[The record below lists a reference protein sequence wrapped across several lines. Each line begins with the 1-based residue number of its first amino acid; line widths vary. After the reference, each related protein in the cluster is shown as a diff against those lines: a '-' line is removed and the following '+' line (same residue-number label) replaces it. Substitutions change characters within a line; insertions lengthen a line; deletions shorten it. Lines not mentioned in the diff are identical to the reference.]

1 MDAELSTEIL
11 SIKIEEM
18 KVFLTITNLFFNFY
32 NNPKHKNLHAY
43 EFYKEKKLE
52 S

>member
-1 MDAELSTEIL
+1 MNVELSAKIL
-11 SIKIEEM
+11 SIKIEEI
-18 KVFLTITNLFFNFY
+18 KVFTITKLFFNFY

-43 EFYKEKKLE
+43 EFYKKKE

>member
-1 MDAELSTEIL
+1 MDAEQSTEIL

-18 KVFLTITNLFFNFY
+18 NFFN
-32 NNPKHKNLHAY
+32 N
-43 EFYKEKKLE
+43 YKIILQFL